1 MPNSNKRTKLAI
13 YICGIFFIITA
24 ITVIYILSIDD
35 MINGVNVS
43 GISIEGMNKEEAKK
57 HLMDQLHNKLKDRYI
72 KLKYKEDEYVH
83 DYEKLGINY
92 DYDKTVEKIY
102 QDIDTKTNINKIK
115 TFLTGLIN
123 ERDYDM
129 EYTYDI
135 SRLEEFV
142 KSMEKDINSEAQNAS
157 VKIDNDRIDIVP
169 EIIGKKVDSNSL
181 KEILISSIGK
191 DSIIDIPVIE
201 ESPTIVEKDIETI
214 DSVLGSFVTR
224 YNTSKKNR
232 VNNIVQ
238 ATNTI
243 NNKIL
248 MPNEKF
254 SFNKATGVRNSDNG
268 YKKAPVIIN
277 GELVPEVGGGVCQVS
292 STLYNAVLL
301 SGLDILERHNHS
313 LPLSYIGKGR
323 DATVVYDVLDFK
335 FKNSLPEA
343 IYIEAISEKGKME
356 INIYGNEKL
365 KKDIEIVPSV
375 VQSIKPKQEVVVDP
389 NMKAGER
396 KVIQKGRWGYKVNT
410 YKIIKQGKDI
420 LSKELISKDVY
431 KGRKE
436 VIKVGKEQE

>member
-1 MPNSNKRTKLAI
+1 MPNSNRRTKLAI
-13 YICGIFFIITA
+13 YICIIFFIMTA
-24 ITVIYILSIDD
+24 VTVIYILSIDD

-57 HLMDQLHNKLKDRYI
+57 HLRDQLHNKLKDRYI

-92 DYDKTVEKIY
+92 DYDKTIEKIY

-135 SRLEEFV
+135 SKLEEFV

-169 EIIGKKVDSNSL
+169 EIIGKKVDSDSL
-181 KEILISSIGK
+181 KEILINSIGK
-191 DSIIDIPVIE
+191 DSIIDIPVME
-201 ESPTIVEKDIETI
+201 KSPTIVEKDIETI
-214 DSVLGSFVTR
+214 NSVLGSFVTR

-323 DATVVYDVLDFK
+323 DATVVYDVFRL
-335 FKNSLPEA
+335 
-343 IYIEAISEKGKME
+343 
-356 INIYGNEKL
+356 
-365 KKDIEIVPSV
+365 
-375 VQSIKPKQEVVVDP
+375 
-389 NMKAGER
+389 
-396 KVIQKGRWGYKVNT
+396 
-410 YKIIKQGKDI
+410 
-420 LSKELISKDVY
+420 
-431 KGRKE
+431 
-436 VIKVGKEQE
+436 